1 MNARLKKQ
9 LRRLSRR
16 NEPYITLVLIGLAL
30 LIQYRSGQFF
40 TANNLVSLASALI
53 VPGLFAIGAYLVL
66 VSGGIDVSFPA
77 LASLSVYIATV
88 TLLKAGYNGNAW
100 LAFALA
106 IVVGAVLGAFNGLFV
121 GVFKLPTLIV
131 TLGTTYVFRGFMQ
144 GVLDSVQWANVP
156 DGMEAFGTAALFTAK
171 NPVTGLTARMPVAF
185 LIFLAIL
192 ILVSLMMRYTMF
204 GRSIYSIGGAE
215 TSAIR
220 AGYDVVK
227 TKILIYVIVGI
238 IASVAAVIRVS
249 MMQQLHPTNMLG
261 MELRVIAGVVLGG
274 ISITGGKGSL
284 FGAMVGTI
292 LIVVVVNSMILL
304 GIPTSWRSVFTGALI
319 IIGTGIS
326 ARQAISHYRKK
337 RSLFSSRKA
346 TDGGAA

>member
-1 MNARLKKQ
+1 MNAQLKKK
-9 LRRLSRR
+9 LIRLSRR

-77 LASLSVYIATV
+77 LASLSVYISTV
-88 TLLKAGYNGNAW
+88 LLINSGYQGGAW
-100 LAFALA
+100 LAFVLA
-106 IVVGAVLGAFNGLFV
+106 IIVGALLGAFNGLFV
-121 GVFKLPTLIV
+121 GVFRLPTLIV

-144 GVLDSVQWANVP
+144 GVLDSVQWANIP
-156 DGMEAFGTAALFTAK
+156 DGMEAFGTTALFTAR
-171 NPVTGLTARMPVAF
+171 NPVTGLAARMPAGF

-192 ILVSLMMRYTMF
+192 ILVSLMIRYTMF
-204 GRSIYSIGGAE
+204 GRSIYAIGGAE
-215 TSAIR
+215 VSAIR
-220 AGYDVVK
+220 AGYNVVQ
-227 TKILIYVIVGI
+227 TKVLIYVIVGM
-238 IASVAAVIRVS
+238 IASIAAVIRVS

-274 ISITGGKGSL
+274 ISITGGKGTL
-284 FGAMVGTI
+284 FGAMVGTA
-292 LIVVVVNSMILL
+292 LMVVVVNSMILL

-326 ARQAISHYRKK
+326 ARQVIDRYRGKK
-337 RSLFSSRKA
+337 TPFAKRRVA
-346 TDGGAA
+346 EGGAE

>member
-1 MNARLKKQ
+1 MDARLKKQ
-9 LRRLSRR
+9 LKRLLRR

-77 LASLSVYIATV
+77 LASLSVYISTV
-88 TLLKAGYNGNAW
+88 LLINAGYAGGAW
-100 LAFALA
+100 LAFLLA
-106 IVVGAVLGAFNGLFV
+106 ILVGAILGAFNGLFV

-131 TLGTTYVFRGFMQ
+131 TLGTTYVFRGIMQ
-144 GVLDSVQWANVP
+144 GVLDSVQWATIP
-156 DGMEAFGTAALFTAK
+156 QGMRAFGTAALFTAK

-185 LIFLAIL
+185 LIFLATL
-192 ILVSLMMRYTMF
+192 ILVSLMIRFTMF

-215 TSAIR
+215 VSAIR
-220 AGYDVVK
+220 AGYNVVK
-227 TKILIYVIVGI
+227 TKVLIYVIVGI
-238 IASVAAVIRVS
+238 IASIAAVIRVS

-284 FGAMVGTI
+284 FGAMVGTM

-326 ARQAISHYRKK
+326 ARQALGQYRGKK
-337 RSLFSSRKA
+337 PLFSRRRV